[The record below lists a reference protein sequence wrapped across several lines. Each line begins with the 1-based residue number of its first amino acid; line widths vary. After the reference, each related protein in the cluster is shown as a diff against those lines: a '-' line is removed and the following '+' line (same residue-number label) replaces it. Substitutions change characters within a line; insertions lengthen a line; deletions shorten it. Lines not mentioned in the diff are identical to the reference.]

1 MNTQMATRTHRDWR
15 RRSRTFEVR
24 LLQAITG
31 LFVGFG
37 ASYGVLTSNR
47 VLVLAVVL
55 AVAANAVAWVVQG
68 SPRGWW
74 LTPLFAAAVLLLRDA
89 PLATLPNCVDVD
101 PSVACLDGDV
111 RPRIVATL
119 VVVVIS
125 IIAAAFE
132 VISARRRGAIQVR

>member
-1 MNTQMATRTHRDWR
+1 
-15 RRSRTFEVR
+15 
-24 LLQAITG
+24 
-31 LFVGFG
+31 
-37 ASYGVLTSNR
+37 